1 MSGGLENLQRGVPS
15 RSSPAPPPRS
25 FSSARSL
32 MLLPKGKPKIPGQ
45 EDELQRQRSGF
56 VFGCSERPCQDMR
69 VFYPP
74 LHQRLVG
81 ISVLPDSCPGRGAGV

>member
-1 MSGGLENLQRGVPS
+1 MSGDLENLQRGVPS

-45 EDELQRQRSGF
+45 EDERQRSGF
-56 VFGCSERPCQDMR
+56 VFGCSERPCQVMR